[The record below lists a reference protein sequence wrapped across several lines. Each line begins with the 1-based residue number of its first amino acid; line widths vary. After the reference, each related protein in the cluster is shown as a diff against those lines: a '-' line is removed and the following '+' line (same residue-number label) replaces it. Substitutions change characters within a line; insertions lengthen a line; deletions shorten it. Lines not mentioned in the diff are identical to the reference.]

1 MTKANS
7 LSIKCAV
14 AISTAGGLGY
24 FPLFPGTIGSL
35 LGLLLYYPLRHL
47 SLPVY
52 LVFLVLLFGIGVYS
66 SSLSE
71 SFFKKKD
78 SGHIIIDEIHAM
90 FVISYFIPQTL
101 IWWIAGFIVFRFF
114 DIKKPY
120 PIRKFEYL
128 PSGWGVMV
136 DDFIAALYAL
146 ALLHLIKLAL
156 ELGRW
161 PIA

>member
-1 MTKANS
+1 MTKTNS
-7 LSIKCAV
+7 LSVKCAV

-35 LGLLLYYPLRHL
+35 LGLFLYYPLRHL
-47 SLPVY
+47 SLPIY
-52 LVFLVLLFGIGVYS
+52 LVFLVLLFAIGVYS

-71 SFFKKKD
+71 SFFQKKD

-90 FVISYFIPQTL
+90 FVILYFIPQTL
-101 IWWIAGFIVFRFF
+101 TWWIAAFIVFRFF

-120 PIRKFEYL
+120 PIRRFEHL
-128 PSGWGVMV
+128 PAGWGVMV
-136 DDFIAALYAL
+136 DDFIAALYGL
-146 ALLHLIKLAL
+146 AILHLIKLGL
-156 ELGRW
+156 DFGGW